1 MAPYTARGRERVQIF
16 SEDGIE
22 QCACRSNCWEKSV
35 ACWTN
40 VVHTQYILPVGAEV
54 SSYNWQKRV
63 LQRVALINW
72 WNSCFYFSWYT
83 QVYGPKTELLMPR
96 PVGILDITGNLTLLA
111 HLPAWHPPPSHI
123 PMRFLNRHP
132 RPLLP
137 ITLGLGLSRQPFFSP
152 GNWLRWQNCS
162 ILSLKSSNLHSRA
175 YQQVSAFIVHPYL
188 LSIHLSQ
195 FRNVVFNF
203 VMGDW
208 YEIGKHLYTF
218 PSSKVWKSLTR
229 NIFAA
234 WANIAG
240 GSFCLLLVRWRGVMP
255 FHISPFA
262 SLNIFLSHVIKCQIL
277 NRCRSMRAT
286 NIVIFA

>member
-35 ACWTN
+35 ARWTN

-111 HLPAWHPPPSHI
+111 HLPAWHPPPSPTYQCVSWIAIHG
-123 PMRFLNRHP
+123 HYC
-132 RPLLP
+132 PLP
-137 ITLGLGLSRQPFFSP
+137 SG
-152 GNWLRWQNCS
+152 
-162 ILSLKSSNLHSRA
+162 
-175 YQQVSAFIVHPYL
+175 SAFPVSPFSALGIDSGDKIAASCPWNPRTCICAHTNRFPHL
-188 LSIHLSQ
+188 LCIHICCQ
-195 FRNVVFNF
+195 YF
-203 VMGDW
+203 
-208 YEIGKHLYTF
+208 F
-218 PSSKVWKSLTR
+218 PSL
-229 NIFAA
+229 
-234 WANIAG
+234 G
-240 GSFCLLLVRWRGVMP
+240 M
-255 FHISPFA
+255 
-262 SLNIFLSHVIKCQIL
+262 
-277 NRCRSMRAT
+277 
-286 NIVIFA
+286 